1 MRQGSSWLPGAIG
14 ALIGV
19 AVIAAFGG
27 GVPVDGE
34 AAEQFLLG
42 AATLGRAVTEF
53 VAVGFGLGL
62 VMFGAVRLAGH
73 RRERRAAAAHDA
85 ARLAPSAATE
95 VVVSFPRL
103 ADATASEFDD
113 VPPRVPASITSL
125 TEAQVERQRAER
137 KRAERHAGLKG
148 A

>member
-19 AVIAAFGG
+19 AVVAAFGG
-27 GVPVDGE
+27 GVPVDKE
-34 AAEQFLLG
+34 AAEQLLLG
-42 AATLGRAVTEF
+42 AATLGRAVAEF
-53 VAVGFGLGL
+53 VAIGFGLGL
-62 VMFGAVRLAGH
+62 AMFGAVRLVGH
-73 RRERRAAAAHDA
+73 QRERRAATPRDA
-85 ARLAPSAATE
+85 AQLAPAAAAE

-113 VPPRVPASITSL
+113 VPTRAPASITSL